1 MPGPGRFL
9 RFLPERLVE
18 APEDFREQRR
28 DRGSAQAHLQDI
40 KKQIEQARQKENE
53 QVTESA
59 SMEQVV
65 SRESGAVDIT
75 VRSRRVRHAKYGIGE
90 IVEEKEMQIVVEFPD
105 YGKKEFIRQF
115 APLEYLD
122 T

>member
-18 APEDFREQRR
+18 APEDFREQKR

-40 KKQIEQARQKENE
+40 KKQIEQARQKENV
-53 QVTESA
+53 QVTESVP
-59 SMEQVV
+59 MEQVD
-65 SRESGAVDIT
+65 SRESVAVDT
-75 VRSRRVRHAKYGIGE
+75 TARRVRHAKYGIGE